1 MQCSS
6 PRFAVMR
13 DDPVKKGKKQLI
25 FGYHQYLNL
34 YKNPVPGWEPVLL
47 PCGRCLSCKMNK
59 AREWSVR
66 AIHEAQ
72 CHEQN
77 CFLTLTYDNA
87 HLPKDFSV
95 SVRAL
100 QLFFKRLRKYLDYRK
115 IKVRYL
121 ACGEYGSLNGR
132 PHYHICLFGYCPP
145 DLVDI
150 SGFGFSRLYT
160 SQIISS
166 LWPYGFNSVGTLT
179 EQSAAYV
186 ARYTLKKV
194 DVLNKKRVD
203 GRTPEF
209 IVSSRRP
216 GLGAD
221 WFNRFWS
228 DVYNHDRVVLQSGF
242 IARPPKYYDRLLEKS
257 HLSLYNKIKAE
268 RQKFA
273 KEHDIDISALH
284 IATVEEIMKIRTG
297 KFKRSLDDHLNMKG
311 GED

>member
-1 MQCSS
+1 MQCTQ
-6 PRFAVMR
+6 PVFAVMR
-13 DDPVKKGKKQLI
+13 DDPVTKGKKQLV
-25 FGYHQYLNL
+25 FGYNEYMRLKEH
-34 YKNPVPGWEPVLL
+34 PVPGWEPVLL

-66 AIHEAQ
+66 AVHEAQ
-72 CHEQN
+72 CHEEN
-77 CFLTLTYDNA
+77 CFLTLTYDDD
-87 HLPKDFSV
+87 HLPADCSV

-100 QLFFKRLRKYLDYRK
+100 QLFFKRLRKYLAYRK
-115 IKVRYL
+115 IKIRYL

-145 DLVDI
+145 DLIDI
-150 SGFGFSRLYT
+150 SGYGLSRLYT
-160 SQIISS
+160 SKIIAG
-166 LWPYGFNSVGTLT
+166 LWPYGFNSVGSLT

-221 WFNRFWS
+221 WFNRFWR
-228 DVYNHDRVVLQSGF
+228 DVYNHDRVVLKSGA
-242 IARPPKYYDRLLEKS
+242 IARPPKYYDNLLEKS
-257 HLSLYNKIKAE
+257 HPSLYNKIKAE
-268 RQKFA
+268 RQQFA
-273 KEHDIDISALH
+273 REHDIDISALR
-284 IATVEEIMKIRTG
+284 IATVEEIMRIRTG
-297 KFKRSLDDHLNMKG
+297 KYKRSLDQHLARR
-311 GED
+311 